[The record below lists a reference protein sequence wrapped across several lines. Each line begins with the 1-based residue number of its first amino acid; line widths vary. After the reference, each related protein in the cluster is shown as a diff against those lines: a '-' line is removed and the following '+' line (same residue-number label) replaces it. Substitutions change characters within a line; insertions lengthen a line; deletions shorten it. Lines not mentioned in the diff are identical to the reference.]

1 MSRTVRIAGRV
12 KHSAVDGPGVRYA
25 LFLQGCPHNCKACQN
40 PDTHDP
46 DAGTEMDLDEV
57 IDEILSTRFLD
68 GITLSGGD
76 PFLQPEASLEI
87 ARAAKGAGLDVWAY
101 TGWTYEQLTGSTEEG
116 IRPPEQAKDVLTYID
131 VLVDGRSMVYLHVDD
146 DRRQECMWRGSFNQ
160 RLINVQRSL
169 EEGRVVEYE
178 D

>member
-1 MSRTVRIAGRV
+1 
-12 KHSAVDGPGVRYA
+12 
-25 LFLQGCPHNCKACQN
+25 
-40 PDTHDP
+40 
-46 DAGTEMDLDEV
+46 MDLDEV

-131 VLVDGRSMVYLHVDD
+131 VLVDGRYMDDLHVDD